1 MSSNPQVIGHG
12 YFELK
17 DPDKES
23 VDAVKAIL
31 ERPCIVGAVYV
42 LGPVLGNEV
51 LYGFLVMGRYA
62 TDKEHDEVYEDL
74 GSYCRVRPLYAP
86 KARMIMKCKGKR
98 MVKITEAEME
108 HQIDH
113 RVTP

>member
-1 MSSNPQVIGHG
+1 MSSNPRVIGHG

-17 DPDKES
+17 DPDRES
-23 VDAVKAIL
+23 VDEVKAIL